1 LLNRSP
7 QPRGFLDVALIAAS
21 LLPLLVFAG
30 LAVFDYG
37 RTREDAE
44 ASVRTKLEILHRHAS
59 KVLEIN
65 ALLLERVSERFDP
78 LSIEAIRQD
87 EARHHGYLSRLKDQH
102 RDVAGIS
109 VIGADGFG
117 AAHSHLFPVP
127 PANASDRDYFL
138 VHRAGGTKGLY
149 VSAPL
154 FSRLVNEPGFVIS
167 RARRTSE
174 GRFDGI
180 YNASIRSKAILD
192 FWREAAQYGESEII
206 SLVRSDG
213 TVLVRYPGLDADASK
228 LGPDTML
235 MKLMESNSDYGFMNG
250 VSPDGKARIVAARRL
265 DELPVWLFYG
275 IDRDVAFAAWRRDVS
290 TMAAMALSLTGVLVM
305 LALMVRRRTRLL
317 IESNDDLQRVR
328 SELEEANRA
337 KDEFIAALAHELRN
351 PLAAIANS
359 VFVMNRSSIEGRA
372 AKALHIVGRQVTLLR
387 RLVDDLLD
395 TARSVHG
402 KLRIAAEPLEL
413 RALCSSV
420 AESHAVPAG
429 SLIQVSGVAAWVAGD
444 VERLH
449 QVLDNLIDNAI
460 KYGGTRIAM
469 RVGTHG
475 GNAVL
480 DVEDDGEGMEAELIE
495 GLFEPFK
502 QGPQTL
508 ARTRGGLGLGL
519 ALARRLVDAHGG
531 SISAASPGRGRGSR
545 FTVTLP
551 LAARPAPATGAPPG
565 DAGVAARRVVIVEDQ
580 PDGRESLKGLLELDG
595 HEVSVAG
602 SGPEGLALILAAR
615 PDVAL
620 IDIGLP
626 GFDGYELVRRLRIH
640 SPHGLPRFVALT
652 GYGQAADRR
661 AALEA
666 GFDAHLTKPVTPEA
680 LARELL
686 RGAER
691 TALSSPAS
699 SPLGES

>member
-7 QPRGFLDVALIAAS
+7 QSRGFLDVALIAAS
-21 LLPLLVFAG
+21 LLPLVVFAG

-44 ASVRTKLEILHRHAS
+44 AAVRTKLEILHRHAS

-78 LSIEAIRQD
+78 LSIEAIHRD
-87 EARHHGYLSRLKDQH
+87 EAAHHEYLSRLKDQH

-109 VIGADGFG
+109 VIGPDGLG

-127 PANASDRDYFL
+127 PANASDRDYFV
-138 VHRAGGTKGLY
+138 VHRLGQVQGLY
-149 VSAPL
+149 VSEPL
-154 FSRLVNEPGFVIS
+154 FSRLVNEPGFVMS
-167 RARRTSE
+167 RARHDAG

-180 YNASIRSKAILD
+180 YNASIRSKLILD
-192 FWREAAQYGESEII
+192 FWREAAQYGTSEIV

-213 TVLVRYPGLDADASK
+213 AVLVRYPGPDAATNRLDAGS
-228 LGPDTML
+228 ML
-235 MKLMESNSDYGFMNG
+235 MKLMQSNADYGFMNG
-250 VSPDGKARIVAARRL
+250 VSPLDGKARIVAARRMG
-265 DELPVWLFYG
+265 ELPVWLFYG
-275 IDRDVAFAAWRRDVS
+275 IDRDAAFVAWRRDVS
-290 TMAAMALSLTGVLVM
+290 TMAAVALCLTGVLVM
-305 LALMVRRRTRLL
+305 LALMVRRRARLL
-317 IESNDDLQRVR
+317 TQSNAELLRAQ

-351 PLAAIANS
+351 PLAAIANG
-359 VFVMNRSSIEGRA
+359 VFVLNKSPDEGRA
-372 AKALHIVGRQVTLLR
+372 AKALQIVSRQVTLLR

-413 RALCSSV
+413 HALCRSV

-429 SLIQVSGVAAWVAGD
+429 TRIQVAGEAAWVAGD
-444 VERLH
+444 AERLH

-460 KYGGTRIAM
+460 KYGATRIDI
-469 RVGTHG
+469 RVGSQSG
-475 GNAVL
+475 SAL
-480 DVEDDGEGMEAELIE
+480 LEVEDDGEGMEAELID

-531 SISAASPGRGRGSR
+531 TIGAASPGRGKGSR
-545 FTVTLP
+545 FTVKLP
-551 LAARPAPATGAPPG
+551 LAARPAPAPGVSRG
-565 DAGVAARRVVIVEDQ
+565 DASVTSRRVVIVEDQ
-580 PDGRESLKGLLELDG
+580 PDGRESLQGLLELDG
-595 HEVSVAG
+595 HAVRAAA
-602 SGPEGLALILAAR
+602 SGPDGLALIRDER
-615 PDVAL
+615 PDVAF
-620 IDIGLP
+620 IDVGLP
-626 GFDGYELVRRLRIH
+626 GFDGYELVRRLRMH
-640 SPHGLPRFVALT
+640 SPDGLPRLVALT
-652 GYGQAADRR
+652 GYGQASDRR

-686 RGAER
+686 RSNPRAGSAQA
-691 TALSSPAS
+691 T
-699 SPLGES
+699 PLGET